1 MKLKKLQTLILC
13 ISIVLATIS
22 CRKLILEVSAAILMD
37 AFDLWE
43 DRPPGISCNQNTSN
57 ATFQNG
63 ELTFSNNHML
73 CVNIEMNEN
82 DFQTMRNESRFG
94 PDINDNNGN
103 AACAVLVQYA
113 NDCDV
118 PFPNEYNWY
127 SGNIEIDGNLV
138 QNAGIRKKG
147 FLGSIFS
154 PAPSLKIETERY
166 VQNSSFN
173 LSKNI
178 TLNNNSQNETRIW
191 TSLALKIYELAN
203 YPAPLCNLANVT
215 VNSEPFGVYTHI
227 ETMDEK
233 FLLREF
239 GNSNG
244 HLYEGQVI
252 DFNKEWLPRWDAKTL
267 HTDPIGNP
275 IKAICEDLELP
286 DDQLLSALNEHLN
299 IDNFIT
305 FWALETLLASS
316 DGYCANRNNFFIY
329 FDPNDNNRAT
339 FIPWGLDHYGW
350 ENTFEVYVSAEL
362 PRRLSRIDETAT
374 KFNNEMQRLLD
385 DVWDEA
391 LFIGFINNAS
401 FLIENAQD
409 DPDYQEKLNKFNNW
423 VLSRKGVIESL
434 LIDGITKGHNESS
447 SRCTN

>member
-1 MKLKKLQTLILC
+1 MSCSIKKI
-13 ISIVLATIS
+13 
-22 CRKLILEVSAAILMD
+22 
-37 AFDLWE
+37 
-43 DRPPGISCNQNTSN
+43 
-57 ATFQNG
+57 
-63 ELTFSNNHML
+63 
-73 CVNIEMNEN
+73 
-82 DFQTMRNESRFG
+82 
-94 PDINDNNGN
+94 DINSINQST
-103 AACAVLVQYA
+103 LVFSSEA
-113 NDCDV
+113 
-118 PFPNEYNWY
+118 E
-127 SGNIEIDGNLV
+127 
-138 QNAGIRKKG
+138 K
-147 FLGSIFS
+147 GSI
-154 PAPSLKIETERY
+154 
-166 VQNSSFN
+166 
-173 LSKNI
+173 
-178 TLNNNSQNETRIW
+178 
-191 TSLALKIYELAN
+191 
-203 YPAPLCNLANVT
+203 
-215 VNSEPFGVYTHI
+215 
-227 ETMDEK
+227 EK
-233 FLLREF
+233 FIAQENCICIISAPGDMDIISSGVPATDLRVIVERIKSRVEGEYLL
-239 GNSNG
+239 
-244 HLYEGQVI
+244 
-252 DFNKEWLPRWDAKTL
+252 P
-267 HTDPIGNP
+267 DPIGNP

>member
-1 MKLKKLQTLILC
+1 MNFKKANLLI
-13 ISIVLATIS
+13 VFLAVTVTTIS
-22 CRKLILEVSAAILMD
+22 CRKLIINASAQYLMS

-43 DRPPGISCNQNTSN
+43 DRPPGIPCNQNISN
-57 ATFQNG
+57 ATFESG
-63 ELTFSNNHML
+63 ELTFDNNHVF

-82 DFQTMRNESRFG
+82 DFQLMREESRFG
-94 PDINDNNGN
+94 PNIYDNDGN
-103 AACAVLVQYA
+103 TACGVLIQYA
-113 NDCDV
+113 DQCDV
-118 PFPNEYNWY
+118 PFPNQYNWY
-127 SGNIEIDGNLV
+127 TSNIEIDGNLV
-138 QNAGIRKKG
+138 EGAGIRKKG

-154 PAPSLKIETERY
+154 TAPSVKIETDKY
-166 VQNSSFN
+166 PQNSNFN
-173 LSKNI
+173 QTKSI

-215 VNSEPFGVYTHI
+215 INSEPFGIYSHV

-233 FLLREF
+233 FLQREF

-252 DFNKEWLPRWDAKTL
+252 DFHKDWLPRWDAKTAS
-267 HTDPIGNP
+267 TNEVGNP

-286 DDQLLSALNEHLN
+286 DDKLLSALDQHLN

-305 FWALETLLASS
+305 FWALEALLASS

-350 ENTFEVYVSAEL
+350 ENSFEIYVIAEL
-362 PRRLSRIDETAT
+362 PRRLSRIEETAT

-385 DVWDEA
+385 DVWDET

-401 FLIENAQD
+401 FLIESAQND
-409 DPDYQEKLNKFNNW
+409 TEYQQKIDKLKSWIQN
-423 VLSRKGVIESL
+423 RKGIIESL
-434 LIDGITKGHNESS
+434 LIDGVTTGSNEPLTS
-447 SRCTN
+447 CTN